1 MGKDARI
8 DAMIS
13 ERDRKE
19 RVVIGSAK
27 TERKITQQELEDM
40 LTTAFEGGSNYW
52 CSSIRITKT
61 NQEIP
66 EQEFLANDIASGRVL
81 EIAVYDNEEVDENDR
96 PKRHLVT
103 REKLIQAFQIMADQ
117 EPGHFQDF
125 LNDNCD
131 AITGDVWFQCAV
143 FGKSIYG

>member
-13 ERDRKE
+13 ERE
-19 RVVIGSAK
+19 RR
-27 TERKITQQELEDM
+27 EKIEISQVKMTRGISQQELEDM

-66 EQEFLANDIASGRVL
+66 EQEFLSEDIASGRVM
-81 EIAVYDNEEVDENDR
+81 EISVHDNEGG
-96 PKRHLVT
+96 KQYLVT
-103 REKLIQAFQIMADQ
+103 REKLIQAFQLMADQ
-117 EPGHFQDF
+117 EPRHFQDF
-125 LNDNCD
+125 AEENSD
-131 AITGDVWFQCAV
+131 AITGDVWFQLAV
-143 FGKSIYG
+143 FGRTIYG